1 MAAQATTMTRL
12 QQALQRLYLSP
23 DPPDPPDPAD
33 AGAAGPASLISADG
47 LVRAMVLSLGGP
59 ADWQALATVWQGV
72 QVDLALPAPA
82 IAVSGHDAFQLWFSL
97 ATAVPANVAAA
108 FLAALQQR
116 YLADVKPQRIRLA
129 PTADGHW
136 PLGAV
141 PAQQLDAE
149 HWSAFVSADL
159 APMFADTPWLDTPPN
174 PDGQAGVLAALQP
187 ITPDA
192 FEQALRHCG
201 ITADSAVLP
210 DIVPIDP
217 PSAAVTGAPAGVQ
230 HDPRRFLLDVMNDA
244 RVPLALRIEAAKALL
259 PHGLTG

>member
-1 MAAQATTMTRL
+1 MTRL
-12 QQALQRLYLSP
+12 QQALQRLYL
-23 DPPDPPDPAD
+23 PPDPAD
-33 AGAAGPASLISADG
+33 AGTADPASLIGADG
-47 LVRAMVLSLGGP
+47 LVRAMVLALGGP
-59 ADWQALATVWQGV
+59 PDWQALATVWQGV
-72 QVDLALPAPA
+72 QVDLELPAPA

-97 ATAVPANVAAA
+97 ATAVPVSVAVA

-116 YLADVKPQRIRLA
+116 YLADVKPQRICMA
-129 PTADGHW
+129 PTADGRW
-136 PLGAV
+136 PLAAV

-201 ITADSAVLP
+201 ITADSAGMPDTVL
-210 DIVPIDP
+210 IEP
-217 PSAAVTGAPAGVQ
+217 PSGAVIGTPSGVQ
-230 HDPRRFLLDVMNDA
+230 QDPRRFLLDVMNDA
-244 RVPLALRIEAAKALL
+244 RVPLAHRIEAAKALL
-259 PHGLTG
+259 PHSLAEPKG